1 MLTGNVEIG
10 NGYGVPGGGAY
21 YAGNL
26 PSAQMSMLPLSKL
39 LTALWYYI
47 TPLSML
53 LAAFSYAN

>member
-26 PSAQMSMLPLSKL
+26 STAEMSMP
-39 LTALWYYI
+39 
-47 TPLSML
+47 PLSML
-53 LAAFSYAN
+53 LTA